1 MVSFLRAHKNARK
14 NTKKGDPPNLEVFL
28 RSLCLWSQ
36 FLPEENSWELKNF
49 RQRVP
54 FIIAISNPSEECI
67 ARVELMEGVRGLRA
81 PVSFTVLRAT

>member
-1 MVSFLRAHKNARK
+1 MVSFLHAHRNARK

-54 FIIAISNPSEECI
+54 FIIAISNPSE
-67 ARVELMEGVRGLRA
+67 LMEGVRGLRA
-81 PVSFTVLRAT
+81 PVSFTVLIAS